1 MTKEQAEFVRE
12 LRVDRGCSWRRLHEL
27 YCERYDKENMWP
39 GNQIKGRD
47 LWIEASEVLGIEIE

>member
-12 LRVDRGCSWRRLHEL
+12 LRVDRGYSWRRLHEL

-39 GNQIKGRD
+39 GNQIEGRD
-47 LWIEASEVLGIEIE
+47 LCVEASVILEVEIE

>member
-1 MTKEQAEFVRE
+1 MTKEQAEYIRE

-27 YCERYDKENMWP
+27 YCERYDKESMWP

-47 LWIEASEVLGIEIE
+47 LCVEASEVLGVGIE

>member
-12 LRVDRGCSWRRLHEL
+12 LRVDRGYSWRRLHEL

-39 GNQIKGRD
+39 GNQIEGRD
-47 LWIEASEVLGIEIE
+47 LCVEASEVLGVEIE

>member
-1 MTKEQAEFVRE
+1 MTKEQAEYIRE

-47 LWIEASEVLGIEIE
+47 LCVEASEVLGIEIE

>member
-12 LRVDRGCSWRRLHEL
+12 LRAERGYSWRRLHEL

-39 GNQIKGRD
+39 GNQIEGRD
-47 LWIEASEVLGIEIE
+47 LCVEASVILEVEIE